1 MPASLLRVL
10 NNPLMLI
17 FTLLSVGNFVYGL
30 RLGRDGWQQRATMLA
45 EPLRPGEKRWAES
58 AAILLAVP
66 LGVAIHEFCHALATW
81 LFGGQIVEFGY
92 FFYWGYVVS
101 VGNFSP
107 AQDWFISL
115 AGTLGT
121 LAYGVGLWLLL
132 RHHRSS
138 LGRYFGVRALRF
150 HLYYALIYYPL
161 FTLFTFVGDWRV
173 IYDFALTP
181 TLSGLTLGVHLL
193 LLTGF
198 FVYDRRG
205 WFEMP
210 GFTTPAGAQTFQL
223 VQQQL
228 ALNPD
233 DLLKQEQYI
242 DVLRQAGAPNQAR
255 EQLRH
260 LLRHH
265 PDLPEGYLLQASLL
279 AHGKRQP
286 PVKAVRAAEK
296 ALALGLSRPG
306 QVAYANSLLA
316 QYNLDTGRVDEA
328 LRQLNEA
335 LAQTAQSAMPNQAY
349 LYYLRATAHRRKQQY
364 AAARQD
370 IEQALLLA
378 EGPGREEAVAFYR
391 REQETIASH
400 ARHTP

>member
-92 FFYWGYVVS
+92 FFYWGYVVP

-265 PDLPEGYLLQASLL
+265 PNLPEGYLLQADCFM
-279 AHGKRQP
+279 AHGVPSIRAGAPIMFSCMLLRTSSAFSAGSSCAKWARRNTLVTRIFDCGSTATP
-286 PVKAVRAAEK
+286 PQFTPPALDGTMIVPSADGGVKIF
-296 ALALGLSRPG
+296 P
-306 QVAYANSLLA
+306 
-316 QYNLDTGRVDEA
+316 
-328 LRQLNEA
+328 
-335 LAQTAQSAMPNQAY
+335 
-349 LYYLRATAHRRKQQY
+349 
-364 AAARQD
+364 
-370 IEQALLLA
+370 
-378 EGPGREEAVAFYR
+378 
-391 REQETIASH
+391 
-400 ARHTP
+400 